1 MKTTKKA
8 LCTAAAAMIVYLCVG
23 CNQFE
28 RDTYNTLAVSKA
40 VIDKAGQ
47 QYNSGEI
54 PQTACI
60 QGLIIN
66 GRKAQQ
72 LGADD
77 LLTYH
82 NIVAAKGD
90 PSAIEAAVIGDI
102 ATLTTNVTAIKSI
115 SASKPCGV

>member
-1 MKTTKKA
+1 MKKLFGSAIITF
-8 LCTAAAAMIVYLCVG
+8 AMFLSIG
-23 CNQFE
+23 CNSFE

-47 QYNSGEI
+47 QYNAGTI

-60 QGLIIN
+60 RGLITN
-66 GRKAQQ
+66 ARKAQQ

-77 LLTYH
+77 LLAYH

-90 PSAIEAAVIGDI
+90 PTAIEAAVVGDI

-115 SASKPCGV
+115 SSSKPCGV